1 MTKIISN
8 LFLGKLIESIV
19 KQDFC
24 LLVFFSICDRYFLS
38 VAFDYGDINKKMV
51 CRRHIIAYF
60 FSSLT
65 GCYDITIIVYCLNK
79 SFISFFFFLSI
90 SFIVINTVYFSVV
103 RMVLFLRVF
112 MSYLCFVFFSCYILP
127 LSFSLLIV
135 FSISRLE
142 KRKCL
147 RKKKHFVLRLT
158 SICTVFVLFN
168 ED

>member
-65 GCYDITIIVYCLNK
+65 GCYDITIIVHCLNK
-79 SFISFFFFLSI
+79 SFISFFFFFPFCSLSSTLCI
-90 SFIVINTVYFSVV
+90 LALLEWFCFFVY
-103 RMVLFLRVF
+103 
-112 MSYLCFVFFSCYILP
+112 SC
-127 LSFSLLIV
+127 S
-135 FSISRLE
+135 
-142 KRKCL
+142 
-147 RKKKHFVLRLT
+147 T
-158 SICTVFVLFN
+158 FVLFSFHVIFCHYHFLY
-168 ED
+168 